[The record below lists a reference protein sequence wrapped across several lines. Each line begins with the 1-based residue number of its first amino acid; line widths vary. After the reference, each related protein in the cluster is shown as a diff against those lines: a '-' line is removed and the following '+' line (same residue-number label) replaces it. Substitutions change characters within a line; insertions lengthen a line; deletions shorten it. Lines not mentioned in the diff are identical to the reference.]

1 MRKHV
6 GMHVTALWAKG
17 SDFFLFSFVEYF
29 KCLLL
34 FTLCFSGAYSR
45 RNSIAL
51 PSLIVAAQRQ
61 RERMNSSSW
70 ISLCAREITANDV

>member
-17 SDFFLFSFVEYF
+17 SDFFLFSFEYF

-51 PSLIVAAQRQ
+51 PSLIVAAQRP
-61 RERMNSSSW
+61 
-70 ISLCAREITANDV
+70 ATANEFIKLNFLVRA